1 MSELLRRLRGLAG
14 VGLTWG
20 ALWAAMGAV
29 IGVVVGVISPE
40 LWAVNPVGEWA
51 VGMGLYGL
59 VSGLGFGT
67 VISLRERQKEIADLT
82 LGRVAAWGVLGSAA
96 VPLFFGALGMFEPG
110 TTTIDVAQAV
120 LVTGLLGG
128 ASAPASVALAKRA
141 ELRAAE
147 APRLLS

>member
-1 MSELLRRLRGLAG
+1 MSELLRKLRGLAG

-20 ALWAAMGAV
+20 ALWAAMGAL
-29 IGVVVGVISPE
+29 IGVVAGVFSPE

-59 VSGLGFGT
+59 VSGFGFGA
-67 VISLRERQKEIADLT
+67 VLALREGRKELSDLA
-82 LGRVAAWGVLGSAA
+82 LRRVAAEGILGSAA
-96 VPLFFGALGMFEPG
+96 VPLLFGALGMFEPG

-128 ASAPASVALAKRA
+128 ASAPASVALARKA
-141 ELRAAE
+141 ELAAAE
-147 APRLLS
+147 GPRLLP